1 MNDITEIVTEALA
14 NADRAATEYACWKA
28 EWERRT
34 SNRSALVYKD
44 FSGEQPPA
52 YEVPPVSPTL
62 VRAIG
67 EALSEVRYKL
77 RQEQSDAV
85 AELMARITAIET
97 DVAMLDAR
105 LAALE
110 DNGVNAIKYLDSGLE
125 PCDEADANYVRVE
138 RLLKIIRK
146 GGSGYAG

>member
-1 MNDITEIVTEALA
+1 M
-14 NADRAATEYACWKA
+14 
-28 EWERRT
+28 
-34 SNRSALVYKD
+34 
-44 FSGEQPPA
+44 
-52 YEVPPVSPTL
+52 
-62 VRAIG
+62 RAIG